1 MTGAHEASES
11 RGSLSA
17 ADALKLL
24 EITHACISCTTDSDF
39 RGLLPRVVELV
50 SFEHM
55 IAISA
60 RLGSRAG
67 VVASQTV
74 NVSYP
79 DEFCREYVSRDYFR
93 VDPVMRDAL
102 TTCRAQYCC
111 EATQGRPR
119 EIISLTVDFG
129 LREGY
134 VLGWRSPVPSGA
146 STLLSFKSPSMR
158 RDRRSVDMLE
168 FIAPHLQ
175 LAFSRVLHGEGA
187 AARRVALS
195 SREQEVIEWLQQGKS
210 SWEISVI
217 LGISEST
224 VNFHV
229 SNITKK
235 LGAVNR
241 AQALA
246 IAARLGLL
254 RCE

>member
-1 MTGAHEASES
+1 MMHAHEPSEF
-11 RGSLSA
+11 RDSLSP
-17 ADALKLL
+17 ADALNLL
-24 EITHACISCTTDSDF
+24 EITHACISCRTESEF
-39 RGLLPRVVELV
+39 RGLVPRVLDLV

-60 RLGSRAG
+60 RLGSQGG
-67 VVASQTV
+67 VVVSQAV

-102 TTCRAQYCC
+102 TTCHAQYCC

-134 VLGWRSPVPSGA
+134 VLGWRSPAPNGA
-146 STLLSFKSPSMR
+146 DTLLSFKSPSMR
-158 RDRRSVDMLE
+158 HDRRSAEMLE
-168 FIAPHLQ
+168 FVAPHLQ
-175 LAFSRVLHGEGA
+175 LAVSRVLQGEDA
-187 AARRVALS
+187 AGNQVTLS
-195 SREQEVIEWLQQGKS
+195 SREREVLDWLQQGKS
-210 SWEISVI
+210 SWEVSVI
-217 LGISEST
+217 LAISEST

-229 SNITKK
+229 TNIKRK
-235 LGAVNR
+235 LGATNR

-246 IAARLGLL
+246 IAARLGLF
-254 RCE
+254 RHE

>member
-1 MTGAHEASES
+1 MTGVHEASES
-11 RGSLSA
+11 RGSLST

-24 EITHACISCTTDSDF
+24 EVTHACISCTTDSDF
-39 RGLLPRVVELV
+39 RGLLPRVAELV

-55 IAISA
+55 MAISA
-60 RLGSRAG
+60 RLGSRGG
-67 VVASQTV
+67 VVASQAV

-79 DEFCREYVSRDYFR
+79 DEFCREYLSRDYFR

-134 VLGWRSPVPSGA
+134 VLGWRSPAPGGA
-146 STLLSFKSPSMR
+146 DTLLSFKSPSMR
-158 RDRRSVDMLE
+158 YDRRSADLLE
-168 FIAPHLQ
+168 FVAPHLQ
-175 LAFSRVLHGEGA
+175 LAFSRVLQGEDA
-187 AARRVALS
+187 ANHVTLS
-195 SREQEVIEWLQQGKS
+195 SREKEVLDWLQQGKS
-210 SWEISVI
+210 SWEVSVI
-217 LGISEST
+217 LAISEST

-229 SNITKK
+229 SNIKRK
-235 LGAVNR
+235 LGATNR

>member
-1 MTGAHEASES
+1 MAGAHEASES

-50 SFEHM
+50 PFEHM

-60 RLGSRAG
+60 RLGSRGG

-119 EIISLTVDFG
+119 EIISLTADFG

-134 VLGWRSPVPSGA
+134 VLGWRPPAPTGA
-146 STLLSFKSPSMR
+146 DTLLSFKSPSMR
-158 RDRRSVDMLE
+158 HDRRSADMLE
-168 FIAPHLQ
+168 FVAPHLQ
-175 LAFSRVLHGEGA
+175 LAFSRVLQGEDA
-187 AARRVALS
+187 ANQVTLS
-195 SREQEVIEWLQQGKS
+195 SREKEVLDWLQQGKS
-210 SWEISVI
+210 SWEVSVI
-217 LGISEST
+217 LAISEST

-229 SNITKK
+229 SNIKRK
-235 LGAVNR
+235 LGATNR

>member
-11 RGSLSA
+11 RSSLSA

-60 RLGSRAG
+60 RLGSRGG

-134 VLGWRSPVPSGA
+134 VLGWRSPAPNGA
-146 STLLSFKSPSMR
+146 DTLLSFKSPSMR
-158 RDRRSVDMLE
+158 YDRRSADMLE
-168 FIAPHLQ
+168 FVAPHLQ
-175 LAFSRVLHGEGA
+175 LAFSRVLQGEDA
-187 AARRVALS
+187 ANQVTLS
-195 SREQEVIEWLQQGKS
+195 SREKEVLDWLQQGKS
-210 SWEISVI
+210 SWEVSVI
-217 LGISEST
+217 LAISEST

-229 SNITKK
+229 SNIKRK
-235 LGAVNR
+235 LGATNR